1 MRASK
6 KALVAAAFGAASLL
20 HLPPATAQ
28 TAPTAPAQTQA
39 PQTAAPSPA
48 ISDRKLDA
56 AAAALQQVQSLKKS
70 YQQKMATAAP
80 ADQPRIAGEANDAL
94 TKAVTDHGLSIDEY
108 NSILKVA
115 QNDANVRDKLLQRVN
130 RSGQ

>member
-1 MRASK
+1 MRLSK
-6 KALVAAAFGAASLL
+6 QALAAAAFSAVSLL
-20 HLPPATAQ
+20 YLPAAMAQ
-28 TAPTAPAQTQA
+28 TAPSAPPAPTQS
-39 PQTAAPSPA
+39 PAPSPA

-56 AAAALQQVQSLKKS
+56 AAAALQQVQTLKKS

-94 TKAVTDHGLSIDEY
+94 TKAVTDHGLSVDEY

-115 QNDANVRDKLLQRVN
+115 QNDPNVRDKLLRRVN
-130 RSGQ
+130 RSSQ